1 MQQHARLEGTGPS
14 IRKINPRVLEGRTI
28 PSYEWKRAHGSK
40 KHSTVH
46 GKRKRQG
53 FPVCGQLSHL
63 YYLILK
69 GLTDEQGRGKNPFN
83 KIFQPFFHWLIKI
96 DVTLEVKWVP
106 SSQCLANTLS
116 RWGTGQGGLR
126 FGQKTASSPEKNF
139 FNPSSSSIQTIF
151 ATPRNKSLADLCPDG
166 PIGRPGQQM
175 PCSSHGNPGGPIPT
189 SPWSIIKTFLTRLQ
203 LFHKAKVLMWSLFW
217 LQHHVGSVNKSED
230 LTHTMCEGEPIPR
243 NVAHPL
249 GRKMPPTRWTHL
261 CLIFPGQFYRGLK
274 VHLHPFTVL

>member
-1 MQQHARLEGTGPS
+1 MNE
-14 IRKINPRVLEGRTI
+14 
-28 PSYEWKRAHGSK
+28 KRAHGSK

-46 GKRKRQG
+46 SKRKRQG

-96 DVTLEVKWVP
+96 YVTLEVKWVP

-126 FGQKTASSPEKNF
+126 FGQKNRFITWKKSFSTLHHPQYRPFLPPQEIKAWLICVQTAPLGDQGNRF
-139 FNPSSSSIQTIF
+139 P
-151 ATPRNKSLADLCPDG
+151 AVP
-166 PIGRPGQQM
+166 
-175 PCSSHGNPGGPIPT
+175 HGNHGGPTPT

-249 GRKMPPTRWTHL
+249 GRKMPPTRWTRL
-261 CLIFPGQFYRGLK
+261 CLTFPGQFYRGLK